1 MVLYKRVYESL
12 RQSISTGEYP
22 VGERL
27 PSETELSKQFDV
39 SAITVKRALELLR
52 NEGMIM
58 RRPRIGTVVTSA
70 TPSAGASVG
79 SDGGIATGTR
89 LLGCVLTSFDD
100 TFGNKVIE
108 GILAAAG
115 SDTHV
120 IFKRSGGDLA
130 DEDACIRALID
141 AGVEGLILLP
151 SSSEYIP
158 PAALELVARR
168 FPLVILDRL
177 FDGIPVSAVCSD
189 NLAGGRAATEHLL
202 ELGHRTVA
210 FVSSSSHVS
219 SSDDRRNGYIHAHA
233 TNHLPLENRAELL
246 TIGSTIPGST
256 DTVEDDVERLIAFV
270 QQHADITGYVAAEYN
285 IALMLREACARID
298 LRIPEDISVVCF
310 DHPDAYFDTGIFRF
324 THIRQSQIELGATG
338 IESLRTQIDDAHAPV
353 KGVPKSVAKV
363 VLPVELIAGASTAP
377 PRS

>member
-1 MVLYKRVYESL
+1 MLYKRVYESL
-12 RQSISTGEYP
+12 RLAITNGTYP

-27 PSETELSKQFDV
+27 PSEAELSKQFDV

-52 NEGMIM
+52 SEGMIM

-70 TPSAGASVG
+70 TATTVPAAGSEV
-79 SDGGIATGTR
+79 STR

-100 TFGNKVIE
+100 TFGNKIIE

-115 SDTHV
+115 ADTHV

-130 DEDACIRALID
+130 EEDACIRSLVD
-141 AGVEGLILLP
+141 AGVEGLVLLP

-189 NLAGGRAATEHLL
+189 NLGGGRAATEHLL
-202 ELGHRTVA
+202 ELGHRTVG
-210 FVSSSSHVS
+210 FVGPSSHVS

-233 TNHLPLENRAELL
+233 MNHLPLENRAELQTL
-246 TIGSTIPGST
+246 ESTVPGST
-256 DTVEDDVERLIAFV
+256 DTVEDDIERLIAFV
-270 QQHADITGYVAAEYN
+270 GEHPDITGYVAAEYN
-285 IALMLREACARID
+285 IALMLREACSR
-298 LRIPEDISVVCF
+298 LGLSIPGDVSVVCF
-310 DHPDAYFDTGIFRF
+310 DHPDAFFDTGLFRF
-324 THIRQSQIELGATG
+324 THIRQAQTELGGRG
-338 IESLRTQIDDAHAPV
+338 IASLQQQIARPLAV
-353 KGVPKSVAKV
+353 EKV
-363 VLPVELIAGASTAP
+363 VLPTELVLGASTAP
-377 PRS
+377 PRD